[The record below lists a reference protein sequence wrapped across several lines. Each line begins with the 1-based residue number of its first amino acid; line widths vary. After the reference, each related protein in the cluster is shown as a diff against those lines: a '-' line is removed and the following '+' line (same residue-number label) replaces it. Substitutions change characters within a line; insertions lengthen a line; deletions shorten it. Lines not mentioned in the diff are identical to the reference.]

1 MTYFAVNRAAV
12 YSKIVIVVATVH
24 SFRGIIYEE
33 ESKMGLMTSLLSTEV
48 LIPVI
53 SSITATAIDII
64 TKQYKEKEE
73 KDIDLAIKCFV
84 ETQEMFAESYDKLYT
99 ADDGVLFGQILKIY
113 AKEEGGE
120 QESDKM
126 IADIIE
132 SSFGVEATGEMI
144 GVWKKCFNKTIRN
157 ERYTSLLS
165 LTDHSNDNPKDV
177 DIFLSYSWTDEKK
190 ADEIDE
196 FFSGIGIDIR
206 RDKMTGITHIS
217 LCRLCM
223 RTFVFGILGSGMMSF
238 WKPVMIFQKKLS
250 APSETAVCLPWW

>member
-84 ETQEMFAESYDKLYT
+84 ETQEMFAESY
-99 ADDGVLFGQILKIY
+99 
-113 AKEEGGE
+113 E
-120 QESDKM
+120 
-126 IADIIE
+126 
-132 SSFGVEATGEMI
+132 I
-144 GVWKKCFNKTIRN
+144 GRAHV
-157 ERYTSLLS
+157 
-165 LTDHSNDNPKDV
+165 
-177 DIFLSYSWTDEKK
+177 
-190 ADEIDE
+190 
-196 FFSGIGIDIR
+196 
-206 RDKMTGITHIS
+206 
-217 LCRLCM
+217 
-223 RTFVFGILGSGMMSF
+223 
-238 WKPVMIFQKKLS
+238 
-250 APSETAVCLPWW
+250 

>member
-1 MTYFAVNRAAV
+1 
-12 YSKIVIVVATVH
+12 
-24 SFRGIIYEE
+24 
-33 ESKMGLMTSLLSTEV
+33 MGLMTSLLSTEV

-132 SSFGVEATGEMI
+132 SSFGVEATG
-144 GVWKKCFNKTIRN
+144 R
-157 ERYTSLLS
+157 
-165 LTDHSNDNPKDV
+165 
-177 DIFLSYSWTDEKK
+177 
-190 ADEIDE
+190 
-196 FFSGIGIDIR
+196 
-206 RDKMTGITHIS
+206 
-217 LCRLCM
+217 
-223 RTFVFGILGSGMMSF
+223 
-238 WKPVMIFQKKLS
+238 
-250 APSETAVCLPWW
+250 